1 MIRKLGYRLF
11 EEIMFRQGEKIMSGA
26 SAVGISD
33 ELVRK
38 EEQGAF

>member
-1 MIRKLGYRLF
+1 MIRKRGYRFF
-11 EEIMFRQGEKIMSGA
+11 EEIMLGQGDEIMSGA
-26 SAVGISD
+26 SAVRVSD